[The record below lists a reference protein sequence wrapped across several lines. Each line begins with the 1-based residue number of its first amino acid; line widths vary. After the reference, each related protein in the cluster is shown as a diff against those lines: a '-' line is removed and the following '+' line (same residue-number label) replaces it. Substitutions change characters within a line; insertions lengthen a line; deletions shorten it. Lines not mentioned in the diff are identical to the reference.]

1 MIFFMP
7 YAVKCSVKKF
17 ELHPKTAAEISISC
31 VRSGKDEKMFLI
43 LLNQSHCDFTGVDV
57 NGETILHACEKSD
70 FSSSTLMKLLKRPE
84 GSQMFTSE
92 NWEGKTPVQ
101 CRVSYINTSSEN
113 PNSKD
118 AEQSHHNVR
127 RQRSSSFV
135 TVSEPATRLHRQRLR
150 TSLSHSSLSVDPL
163 LWFDFRHNSSFFWPR
178 LTSGVCTQL
187 ASPQESL
194 GLSYQNL

>member
-1 MIFFMP
+1 
-7 YAVKCSVKKF
+7 
-17 ELHPKTAAEISISC
+17 
-31 VRSGKDEKMFLI
+31 MFLI

-92 NWEGKTPVQ
+92 NWEGKAPVQ

-118 AEQSHHNVR
+118 AEQSHH
-127 RQRSSSFV
+127 
-135 TVSEPATRLHRQRLR
+135 TIHRQRCSCFATASEPGTLLQR
-150 TSLSHSSLSVDPL
+150 QRRRVSLIHPSHSGDL
-163 LWFDFRHNSSFFWPR
+163 LLCFDLGFRSFLRHR
-178 LTSGVCTQL
+178 LTSNVRTPL
-187 ASPQESL
+187 ASPQESI
-194 GLSYQNL
+194 SYSKFVNSTVGGDKTF